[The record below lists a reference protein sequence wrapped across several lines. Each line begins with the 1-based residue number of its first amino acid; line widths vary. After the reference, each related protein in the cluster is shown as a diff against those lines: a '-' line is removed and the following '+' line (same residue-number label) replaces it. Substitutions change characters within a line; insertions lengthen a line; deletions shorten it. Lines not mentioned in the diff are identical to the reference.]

1 MLNQTIK
8 NGPQARVTFTHLR
21 DGETLG
27 VEEVGNIVTNLGLAT
42 IHQYAYASPA
52 QRESLGTGFNWVALS
67 NDTSTPAPG
76 DTTLDAELTQFGLA
90 RAQGTV
96 LTASPGSNVTVVEYT
111 FTFTGTEQTVR
122 KAALFDSY
130 SGGKMAH
137 EVLFPGMR
145 VLRTNDTLQVK
156 FTITLGE

>member
-1 MLNQTIK
+1 MNQTIK
-8 NGPQARVTFTHLR
+8 NGPHAKVTFTHLR
-21 DGETLG
+21 DGEVIG
-27 VEEVGNIVTNLGLAT
+27 VEEVGNIVTNVGLAT
-42 IHQYAYASPA
+42 IHQYAYASAA
-52 QRESLGTGFNWVALS
+52 QREFLGSGFNWVALS
-67 NDTSTPAPG
+67 NDANPPAAS
-76 DTTLDAELTQFGLA
+76 DTALGAELTQQGLA

-122 KAALFDSY
+122 KAALFDAQT
-130 SGGKMAH
+130 GGRMAH

-145 VLRTNDTLQVK
+145 LLRTNDTLQVK